1 MKDTKIT
8 ITYTKDGI
16 TKMLGSKKTKSD
28 IDYIYEQV
36 DFALYNLLLEF
47 KDKLPPLDENFHE
60 TFRKYRSIGEN
71 VDSAIWHLLNIS
83 KLFWKTI
90 NSFYEEEKENFDF
103 GDKVMV
109 KNNHAPWIKAT
120 FINYYPNSNDYRYEV
135 CTPYSTSRFQYCR
148 KGWDE
153 NDSK

>member
-1 MKDTKIT
+1 MNGDIVRKVGMKMNNEEKEMPNKID
-8 ITYTKDGI
+8 IEKFFERYKNNCI
-16 TKMLGSKKTKSD
+16 RMLGSKKTKSD

-90 NSFYEEEKENFDF
+90 NSLLFVIINKET
-103 GDKVMV
+103 
-109 KNNHAPWIKAT
+109 I
-120 FINYYPNSNDYRYEV
+120 I
-135 CTPYSTSRFQYCR
+135 
-148 KGWDE
+148 
-153 NDSK
+153 